1 MSDRIFYPL
10 AALIA
15 LAMIG
20 LALVWPQ
27 GTGIRSPGPFG
38 HPLAAPTVTP
48 RTGPLNLKGPSDAIP
63 TPRPTS
69 R

>member
-10 AALIA
+10 AAVIA

-27 GTGIRSPGPFG
+27 GTGLRSPGAFG
-38 HPLAAPTVTP
+38 HALAAPSAVGP
-48 RTGPLNLKGPSDAIP
+48 KGPLNLQRSSDAV
-63 TPRPTS
+63 TKPR
-69 R
+69 

>member
-15 LAMIG
+15 LAMIS

-38 HPLAAPTVTP
+38 HPLAAPAGTP
-48 RTGPLNLKGPSDAIP
+48 RPGSLNLQRPSDAIP
-63 TPRPTS
+63 KPRPTS
-69 R
+69 H

>member
-20 LALVWPQ
+20 LALIWPQ
-27 GTGIRSPGPFG
+27 GTGLRSPGPFG
-38 HPLAAPTVTP
+38 HPLAAPAATQH
-48 RTGPLNLKGPSDAIP
+48 TGPLNLKRPSGAMP
-63 TPRPTS
+63 KPR
-69 R
+69 

>member
-1 MSDRIFYPL
+1 MRDRFALTFLSL
-10 AALIA
+10 AA

-27 GTGIRSPGPFG
+27 GQGRRSPAPFG
-38 HPLAAPTVTP
+38 HPMAAPP
-48 RTGPLNLKGPSDAIP
+48 EQ
-63 TPRPTS
+63 PRPAAPP